1 MAHDWNRDMEPL
13 PIKAA
18 GVASFLRSCGRPR
31 AAAWAAELGTE
42 LEKARAEIFNLRV
55 DNNRLASKLARL
67 TGGES
72 FSQIPHS
79 NKSEWE

>member
-1 MAHDWNRDMEPL
+1 
-13 PIKAA
+13 
-18 GVASFLRSCGRPR
+18 
-31 AAAWAAELGTE
+31 
-42 LEKARAEIFNLRV
+42 LEKARAEIFHLRV